1 MRHVVSDYTTC
12 YEIPWGWANA
22 EKRGLR
28 SMQCKRPF
36 WALSLLFLGTAHL
49 LAADP
54 VRGQTAPI
62 SNLFDSADAQ
72 VSAELAAIAAQLF
85 LSEEE
90 VATEDG
96 TSEDREVKDGA
107 AEDASEQEAAAAA
120 PRRLQVAARSA
131 FPFAPAAEPAAAD
144 RQLALGLPDPGDPAG
159 GFLSEVRAGLLY
171 HDVGIVSAST
181 EEGADVNFEVL
192 FAAPAFL
199 EILFSPRPHL
209 GASINTAGDTSQVYG
224 GLTWGLDLWSGLF
237 FEVALGGSVH
247 DGELDADKS
256 DRNDLGCRI
265 LFREALELGWRFAE
279 HHSISIMADHISNA
293 GLCSDND
300 GQDTAG
306 LRYGYKF

>member
-1 MRHVVSDYTTC
+1 MLRVVSNCTTC
-12 YEIPWGWANA
+12 YEIPWGRANA

-28 SMQCKRPF
+28 SVQCKRPF
-36 WALSLLFLGTAHL
+36 WALSLLCLGTAHL
-49 LAADP
+49 LVADP

-90 VATEDG
+90 VATED
-96 TSEDREVKDGA
+96 RA
-107 AEDASEQEAAAAA
+107 AEDASEQERTAAA
-120 PRRLQVAARSA
+120 PRRFQVAARSA
-131 FPFAPAAEPAAAD
+131 FPFAPAAEPAATD
-144 RQLALGLPDPGDPAG
+144 QQLALGLPDPGDPAG
-159 GFLSEVRAGLLY
+159 GFLSEVRFGLLY

-237 FEVALGGSVH
+237 VEVALGGSVH
-247 DGELDADKS
+247 NGELDADKS